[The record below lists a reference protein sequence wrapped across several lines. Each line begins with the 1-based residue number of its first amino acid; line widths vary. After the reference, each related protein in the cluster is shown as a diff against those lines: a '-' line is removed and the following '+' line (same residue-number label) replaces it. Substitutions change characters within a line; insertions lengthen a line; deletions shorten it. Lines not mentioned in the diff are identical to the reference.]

1 VTSGYTR
8 YWSLFWFALACPVL
22 ITAFIAWSW
31 VGVISMT
38 MVAMVFTC
46 VIFGSTPGVSNDP
59 RTVYGDVP
67 WQRIISPGLR
77 WAVVAVAVILT
88 TVLSP
93 WLGVLVL
100 LAVVGSSPWS
110 LRRVR
115 GRDTRP
121 TDDLSPERIR
131 ELVRQLDVAGLCWAW
146 RSSHDLLARIQDV
159 EARGKV
165 VMLRQ
170 AYLDEMERRDA
181 AGFQAWLTVARAAED
196 PEAYLHE
203 DGGAAAA

>member
-1 VTSGYTR
+1 VTSAYTR
-8 YWSLFWFALACPVL
+8 YWSIFWFAVACPVL
-22 ITAFIAWSW
+22 VTAFVAWSW

-38 MVAMVFTC
+38 MVASVFAC
-46 VIFGSTPGVSNDP
+46 VILGSTPGVSNDP

-67 WQRIISPGLR
+67 WQRIVGPALR
-77 WAVVAVAVILT
+77 WAAVSVAVILT

-93 WLGVLVL
+93 WLGVLVV
-100 LAVVGSSPWS
+100 LALVGSSPWA

-115 GRDTRP
+115 GAGVCKVDE
-121 TDDLSPERIR
+121 LSPERIR
-131 ELVRQLDVAGLCWAW
+131 ELVHQLDVAGLCWAW

-159 EARGKV
+159 EARGKL

-181 AGFQAWLTVARAAED
+181 QGFQTWLYVARAAED

-203 DGGAAAA
+203 DGGATAA